1 MTEETTA
8 LMTLPKCPVHGCD
21 MVYREPG
28 TPEQEFCGTW
38 YDCGYERCAISTLI
52 PSESIRQLY
61 GQLNCDLRQQEEEI

>member
-28 TPEQEFCGTW
+28 TPEQQFCGPM
-38 YDCGYERCAISTLI
+38 YVCGHESCQNSVLI
-52 PSESIRQLY
+52 PSPELRQFLRQL
-61 GQLNCDLRQQEEEI
+61 NNDFRQQEE

>member
-28 TPEQEFCGTW
+28 TQEQRFVGAM
-38 YDCGYERCAISTLI
+38 YVCGYDGCQNSVLF
-52 PSESIRQLY
+52 PSPELRQFLRQLNNSIRQ
-61 GQLNCDLRQQEEEI
+61 QEG